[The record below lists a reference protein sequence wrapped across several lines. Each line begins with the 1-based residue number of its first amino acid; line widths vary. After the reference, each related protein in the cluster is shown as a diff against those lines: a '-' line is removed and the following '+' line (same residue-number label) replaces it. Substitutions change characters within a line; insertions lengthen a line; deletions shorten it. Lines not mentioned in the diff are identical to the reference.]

1 MEDNGCTRFALNLE
15 NRLNEHIS
23 ADHAFQLEITKK
35 LTEITV
41 KMALL
46 AGVPSIVLLI
56 YELFIK
62 SSAVVEAASLL
73 NAL

>member
-1 MEDNGCTRFALNLE
+1 MDDSGCTRFALNLE
-15 NRLNEHIS
+15 NRLNQHIN
-23 ADHAFQLEITKK
+23 ADHAFQIEITKK

-46 AGVPSIVLLI
+46 AGLPSIVLLVFELI
-56 YELFIK
+56 SRGYETAQLANLI
-62 SSAVVEAASLL
+62 

>member
-1 MEDNGCTRFALNLE
+1 MEDNGCTKYALNLE
-15 NRLNEHIS
+15 NRLNDHIM

-41 KMALL
+41 KMAFLS
-46 AGVPSIVLLI
+46 GVPSIVLLI

-62 SSAVVEAASLL
+62 TSAVAEAANLINSL
-73 NAL
+73 

>member
-1 MEDNGCTRFALNLE
+1 MEDSGCTRFALNLE
-15 NRLNEHIS
+15 NRLNEHIT

-46 AGVPSIVLLI
+46 AGVPSIVLLVFELVSRG
-56 YELFIK
+56 YETAQI
-62 SSAVVEAASLL
+62 ASLV